1 MTTVHCWDEYSYE
14 EQQKIIEDNQ
24 LMKIVSEYLDAS
36 ITFYVAWGKTTIFID
51 PLINTPGCKSFLLSY
66 LLQKAGLTNIRVSRQ
81 QHNLIETEEYT
92 CTQVKEALKIIPEHP
107 EWINEFQKEYKDNK
121 TLKRFTYEMT
131 IEELRN
137 YI

>member
-14 EQQKIIEDNQ
+14 EQQKIIEDNK
-24 LMKIVSEYLDAS
+24 LMKIVSDYLDAS
-36 ITFYVAWGKTTIFID
+36 ITFYAAWGKTTIFID
-51 PLINTPGCKSFLLSY
+51 PLLNTPGCKSFLLSY
-66 LLQKAGLTNIRVSRQ
+66 LLQKAGLKNIRVSRQ

-92 CTQVKEALKIIPEHP
+92 YTQVKEALSMIPEHP

-121 TLKRFTYEMT
+121 TLNRFTYKMT

>member
-14 EQQKIIEDNQ
+14 EQQKIIEDNK
-24 LMKIVSEYLDAS
+24 LMKIVSDYLDAS

-51 PLINTPGCKSFLLSY
+51 PLIKTPGCKSFLVSY

-81 QHNLIETEEYT
+81 QHNLIETDEYT

-121 TLKRFTYEMT
+121 TLNRFTYKMT

-137 YI
+137 YL